1 MFTRE
6 HAFQFKGSNSGI
18 QFFQNKRG
26 LFFSRCILLFSGK
39 FQQYFGLFQRRGAGF
54 PVINRVL
61 EAADLFL
68 DYSCLFSIIPE
79 TGFYGLGLEFF
90 YLLFLIGNIK
100 DAPLRRAA
108 FL

>member
-26 LFFSRCILLFSGK
+26 LFFGRCILLFSGK
-39 FQQYFGLFQRRGAGF
+39 FQQYFSLFQGSGAGF
-54 PVINRVL
+54 PAVNRVL

-68 DYSCLFSIIPE
+68 GFSCLRSIIPE
-79 TGFYGLGLEFF
+79 TGLYGLGLKFF
-90 YLLFLIGNIK
+90 YLLFFIGYFK